1 MSAVLP
7 FPLFAQ
13 CEKRS
18 VGTFLAHG
26 SISGLSDGGSRG
38 GRGEEHREQ
47 HPAQP
52 RSTLL
57 CKKAQKKPKKKKK
70 KEVPKAE
77 LNSLSNQLNV

>member
-18 VGTFLAHG
+18 VRTFIAHG
-26 SISGLSDGGSRG
+26 SVWGLSDIGSRG
-38 GRGEEHREQ
+38 GRGEGRREQ
-47 HPAQP
+47 HLAQP

-57 CKKAQKKPKKKKK
+57 CKKAKKKPKKK
-70 KEVPKAE
+70 EAPKAE
-77 LNSLSNQLNV
+77 LNSLSNQLNA